1 MSRIRFLIDSELEAA
16 SLVAMA
22 SHSLSLHAGFE
33 ESRAYEIE
41 LCVTEAVT
49 NAIRHAYHAE
59 PGHEVSVSL
68 LIESDG
74 VELEVCDQGTSMLV
88 GNIKK
93 LVRGGDPAAEGDL
106 TDTETLAE
114 GGRGLQIMHDLM
126 DEVAYFTDNNGN
138 HLRMV
143 KRL

>member
-1 MSRIRFLIDSELEAA
+1 VSRIRFLIDSELGAA
-16 SLVAMA
+16 SLVAIA
-22 SHSLSLHAGFE
+22 SHSLSRHAGFE
-33 ESRAYEIE
+33 ELRAYEIE

-68 LIESDG
+68 SIENDG

-88 GNIKK
+88 GHIKK
-93 LVRGGDPAAEGDL
+93 LVRGDPDEGDL

-126 DEVAYFTDNNGN
+126 DDVAYFTDGNGN